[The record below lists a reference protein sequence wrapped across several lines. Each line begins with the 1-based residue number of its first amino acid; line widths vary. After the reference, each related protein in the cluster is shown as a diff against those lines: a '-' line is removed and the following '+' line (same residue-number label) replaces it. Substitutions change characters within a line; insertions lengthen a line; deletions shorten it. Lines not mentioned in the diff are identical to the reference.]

1 MSSAAHPDYYSYR
14 VKRLFL
20 LISQRIEDSLKP
32 HGLGRTQWQVLF
44 RVHRAGTLAQ
54 KDLVQALQVEPATL
68 TGVIDALS
76 AKGWL
81 ERLGSEEDKRCRV
94 LRLSPAGEELLAN
107 IADPYE
113 LVERRM
119 LAGVA
124 PEELELVERTL
135 ERMISN
141 LECRS

>member
-1 MSSAAHPDYYSYR
+1 MSSIAHPDFHSYR
-14 VKRLFL
+14 VKRLFR
-20 LISQRIEDSLKP
+20 LISQRIEDVLKP
-32 HGLGRTQWQVLF
+32 YGLGRTQWQVLF

-94 LRLSPAGEELLAN
+94 LRLSPAGEELLAG

-113 LVERRM
+113 LVEKRM
-119 LAGVA
+119 LAGVT
-124 PEELELVERTL
+124 PEERELVERTL
-135 ERMISN
+135 EHMISN

>member
-1 MSSAAHPDYYSYR
+1 MSSVVHPDYHSYR
-14 VKRLFL
+14 VKRLFQ
-20 LISQRIEDSLKP
+20 LISQRIEDVLKP

-81 ERLGSEEDKRCRV
+81 ERLGSAEDKRCRV
-94 LRLSPAGEELLAN
+94 LQLSPEGEAMLAR
-107 IADPYE
+107 IPDPYE
-113 LVERRM
+113 SVERRM
-119 LAGVA
+119 LLGVT
-124 PEELELVERTL
+124 PDERELVERTL
-135 ERMISN
+135 EHMITN
-141 LECRS
+141 LEGRS